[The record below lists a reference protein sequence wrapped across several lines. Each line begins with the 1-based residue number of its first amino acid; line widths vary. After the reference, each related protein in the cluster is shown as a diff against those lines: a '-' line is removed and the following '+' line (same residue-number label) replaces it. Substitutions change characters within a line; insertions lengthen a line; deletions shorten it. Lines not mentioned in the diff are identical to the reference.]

1 MEEKETYM
9 EEKRYCRKCGAEL
22 KGQGKFCPRCGEP
35 ILSEEPPKAKKKGRK
50 IAIIT
55 IGIIGIL
62 GVGTAVAYSYFGKQ
76 EEKKNHVTAVKED
89 NKKEETKEN
98 KEDFVETNEAE
109 NYLAIVTNKDG
120 KDGLINAA
128 GEWVLPCEYEVYS
141 MRNGGVYDEVDVK
154 DGLILVKDEDDKYG
168 YMNMK
173 GEEEIPCQ
181 YEDVGYFSKNGLAE
195 VQKDGKWGFVNETGE
210 EVIPCQYED
219 VEYFVEEGFAAVENS
234 NGKWGCVDGNGK
246 EVIPCQYDV
255 IGGYRNITGYHFR
268 VSENGLIPVG
278 MKREGSTEED
288 SYTWSYVDTTG
299 KEVISLPEEI
309 AEAYCFV
316 KVE

>member
-1 MEEKETYM
+1 M
-9 EEKRYCRKCGAEL
+9 
-22 KGQGKFCPRCGEP
+22 
-35 ILSEEPPKAKKKGRK
+35 
-50 IAIIT
+50 
-55 IGIIGIL
+55 
-62 GVGTAVAYSYFGKQ
+62 
-76 EEKKNHVTAVKED
+76 
-89 NKKEETKEN
+89 
-98 KEDFVETNEAE
+98 
-109 NYLAIVTNKDG
+109 
-120 KDGLINAA
+120 
-128 GEWVLPCEYEVYS
+128 
-141 MRNGGVYDEVDVK
+141 
-154 DGLILVKDEDDKYG
+154 
-168 YMNMK
+168 
-173 GEEEIPCQ
+173 
-181 YEDVGYFSKNGLAE
+181 
-195 VQKDGKWGFVNETGE
+195 NETGE

-246 EVIPCQYDV
+246 EAIPCQYDV

-278 MKREGSTEED
+278 MKRKGSTEED